1 MAKFTIGCDPEFFVK
16 NDKGVL
22 VTAAG
27 LIPGDKETPHPV
39 PGGAIQVD
47 GMAVEFNTDP
57 VASGD
62 HISFHDNF
70 TRVVAALKDKLPKG
84 YSLVIEPSVEF
95 DKEYYDTVVPA
106 DAKKLGCDPDY
117 NAYTG
122 EKNVPPSSD
131 SPLRGAA
138 GHIHIGWGQ
147 GIPAMHPDH
156 FTLCREFVKCL
167 DFWVGVGL
175 TIFETD
181 TVRRT
186 MYGASGAFRPKS
198 YGVEYRVPSNAW
210 CQSKGRRQLMLHLVN
225 SAIND
230 MSRPIPYYRYWADR
244 YRGTMTWAE
253 DVRRIIDTS
262 DREAAW
268 NHITHFGFDT
278 AGNRR
283 MLIKG

>member
-1 MAKFTIGCDPEFFVK
+1 MSKFTIGCDPEFFVK
-16 NDKGVL
+16 NEKGVL

-47 GMAVEFNTDP
+47 GMAVEFNTNP
-57 VASGD
+57 VSSGFTD
-62 HISFHDNF
+62 AFNDNF
-70 TRVVAALKDKLPKG
+70 TSVVKALQNALPKG

-138 GHIHIGWGQ
+138 GHIHIGWGEN
-147 GIPAMHPDH
+147 IPTMHPDH
-156 FTLCREFVKCL
+156 FALCREFVKCL

-186 MYGASGAFRPKS
+186 MYGASGAFRPKP

-210 CQSKGRRQLMLHLVN
+210 CQSKARRQYLFLLI
-225 SAIND
+225 SFAIQD
-230 MSRPIPYYRYWADR
+230 MSRNAPYYKQYATRH
-244 YRGTMTWAE
+244 GTDE
-253 DVRRIIDTS
+253 ISIRNIIDKS
-262 DREAAW
+262 DRVAALK
-268 NHITHFGFDT
+268 HITSF
-278 AGNRR
+278 AGASSVGR
-283 MLIKG
+283 LYIKG